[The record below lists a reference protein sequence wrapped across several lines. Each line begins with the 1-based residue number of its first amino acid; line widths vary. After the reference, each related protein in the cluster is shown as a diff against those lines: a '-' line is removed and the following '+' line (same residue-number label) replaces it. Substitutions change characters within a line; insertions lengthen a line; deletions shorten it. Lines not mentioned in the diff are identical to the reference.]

1 MYFTFGLILTVV
13 ATIIRVLGG
22 YSITLNKNIQTS
34 IFENINSKTDFK
46 MLYSD
51 YERLRGFPEG
61 DS

>member
-34 IFENINSKTDFK
+34 IFENIKS
-46 MLYSD
+46 
-51 YERLRGFPEG
+51 
-61 DS
+61 